1 MKKIR
6 LLVVDDVPQTRKDII
21 RLLYFED
28 DMDVVG
34 EAGNGI
40 EALQKMGELMPDVV
54 LMDINM
60 PQMDGIKA
68 TERARQIYPEI
79 SVIIIS
85 IQGESEYLK
94 KSMVAGARDYLV
106 KPLTSEDMATAIRSV
121 YKQQYLHNSQQ
132 NTTHNEV
139 QPSSNP
145 SMTGAVNYETE
156 HPKGPAETRHYTP
169 SVSQNSQ
176 PIHEQPNQTHY
187 RNVHQDEQP
196 PQPVVPVIH
205 RTEKPAMPIPHPESK
220 PLGFVTLVFCGK
232 GGVGKTTLATN
243 LAVVLAQNEK
253 KKVALIDLD
262 LQFGDIAVMLN
273 LTDGKTISDMVRE
286 QKVLNSDTLS
296 NYMLRHFTGIDILPA
311 PLFPQDAE
319 YVTTQHVGTILRL
332 LKENY
337 DYIIIDT
344 ASTFHDINLQ
354 ALDLTDQIILV
365 ANRDLATIKNVKTS
379 LNILDS
385 LDLRDK
391 IRLVLNRSDQDLGV
405 EVSDLEK
412 GVELV
417 VSHLIPSDERSVISA
432 INKGVPVVLSSGGA
446 EISKSFRRLGEKMV
460 GGKRL
465 PNQEKQ
471 GKAFIN
477 RIFSL

>member
-1 MKKIR
+1 MNKIR

-28 DMDVVG
+28 DMEVVG

-40 EALQKMGELMPDVV
+40 EALQKMNELMPDVV

-68 TERARQIYPEI
+68 TERARQIYPDI

-121 YKQQYLHNSQQ
+121 YKQQHLHSSQQ
-132 NTTHNEV
+132 NSIHQEIPTGNNPPITGSVNIETGYHKNPADSRDFSSTV
-139 QPSSNP
+139 YQSRQPSGQQMEEPLSGGLRMIQQQEKQLP
-145 SMTGAVNYETE
+145 HGSV
-156 HPKGPAETRHYTP
+156 PPANK
-169 SVSQNSQ
+169 VMQ
-176 PIHEQPNQTHY
+176 I
-187 RNVHQDEQP
+187 
-196 PQPVVPVIH
+196 PQ
-205 RTEKPAMPIPHPESK
+205 PESK
-220 PLGFVTLVFCGK
+220 PLGLVTLVFCGK

-273 LTDGKTISDMVRE
+273 LTDGKTISDMVRD
-286 QKVLNSDTLS
+286 QQALNSDTLT

-344 ASTFHDINLQ
+344 ASAFHDINLQ
-354 ALDLTDQIILV
+354 ALDFTDQILLV

-405 EVSDLEK
+405 EIADLEK

-417 VSHLIPSDERSVISA
+417 VSHQIPSDERSVISA
-432 INKGVPVVLSSGGA
+432 INKGVPVVLSSGSA

-471 GKAFIN
+471 GKALIN

>member
-1 MKKIR
+1 MNKIR
-6 LLVVDDVPQTRKDII
+6 LLIVDDVPQTRKDII

-34 EAGNGI
+34 EAGNGV
-40 EALQKMGELMPDVV
+40 EALQKINELMPDVV

-68 TERARQIYPEI
+68 TERIRQAYPEV

-106 KPLTSEDMATAIRSV
+106 KPLTSEDMALAIRTV
-121 YKQQYLHNSQQ
+121 YKQQHLRSTQDISTHVQIASSANRPTSESVNNELGHSKNPGGRELPAADGREPVGQWSDEASSQGRSR
-132 NTTHNEV
+132 EV
-139 QPSSNP
+139 QP
-145 SMTGAVNYETE
+145 
-156 HPKGPAETRHYTP
+156 
-169 SVSQNSQ
+169 
-176 PIHEQPNQTHY
+176 
-187 RNVHQDEQP
+187 
-196 PQPVVPVIH
+196 
-205 RTEKPAMPIPHPESK
+205 
-220 PLGFVTLVFCGK
+220 LGIITLVFCGK
-232 GGVGKTTLATN
+232 GGVGKTTMATN

-262 LQFGDIAVMLN
+262 LQFGDISVMLN
-273 LTDGKTISDMVRE
+273 LTEGKAISDMVRE
-286 QKVLNSDTLS
+286 QKELNQETLT

-319 YVTTQHVGTILRL
+319 YVTPQHVGIIIKL
-332 LKENY
+332 LKESY

-344 ASTFHDINLQ
+344 APTFHDINLQ
-354 ALDLTDQIILV
+354 ALDVADQIMLV

-379 LNILDS
+379 LNILDT

-405 EVSDLEK
+405 EIADLEK
-412 GVELV
+412 GVGLV
-417 VSHLIPSDERSVISA
+417 VSHMIPSDERSVISA
-432 INKGVPVVLSSGGA
+432 INKGVPVVLSNGTA
-446 EISKSFRRLGEKMV
+446 EISKSFRRLGEKMIS
-460 GGKRL
+460 GKRL
-465 PNQEKQ
+465 PAEKQ
-471 GKAFIN
+471 SKALIN

>member
-6 LLVVDDVPQTRKDII
+6 LLVVDDVPQTRKDIT

-28 DMDVVG
+28 DMEVVG

-40 EALQKMGELMPDVV
+40 EALQKMEELLPDIV

-68 TERARQIYPEI
+68 TERARQICPEV

-121 YKQQYLHNSQQ
+121 YKQQRLHNSQQ
-132 NTTHNEV
+132 SSIHDMV
-139 QPSSNP
+139 PSGNNP
-145 SMTGAVNYETE
+145 SITDSVNYESGHLKE
-156 HPKGPAETRHYTP
+156 PADSRDFASDVYQGREPSSQRMKEPTSQGRYREIQQETQPSLP
-169 SVSQNSQ
+169 SVPVTNRVVL
-176 PIHEQPNQTHY
+176 N
-187 RNVHQDEQP
+187 
-196 PQPVVPVIH
+196 PQ
-205 RTEKPAMPIPHPESK
+205 PESK

-286 QKVLNSDTLS
+286 QKELNSDTLT

-319 YVTTQHVGTILRL
+319 YVTIQHVGTILRL

-354 ALDLTDQIILV
+354 ALDLTDQIMLV

-379 LNILDS
+379 LNILNS

-405 EVSDLEK
+405 EIADLEK

-432 INKGVPVVLSSGGA
+432 INKGVPVVLSSGSA

-465 PNQEKQ
+465 PNQEKH
-471 GKAFIN
+471 GKALIN